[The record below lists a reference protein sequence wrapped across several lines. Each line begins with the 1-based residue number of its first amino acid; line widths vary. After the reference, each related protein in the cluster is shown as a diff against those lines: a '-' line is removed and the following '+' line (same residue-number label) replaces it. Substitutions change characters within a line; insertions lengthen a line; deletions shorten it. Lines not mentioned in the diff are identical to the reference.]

1 MQVPAPDMAAIAA
14 EAVAPVPKMSASAT
28 EAVPNIL
35 ETVKSLELLSFWIIF
50 VCRAVRQSGR
60 L

>member
-14 EAVAPVPKMSASAT
+14 EAAAPVPKMSASAT

-35 ETVKSLELLSFWIIF
+35 ETVKSLELLSF
-50 VCRAVRQSGR
+50 
-60 L
+60 

>member
-1 MQVPAPDMAAIAA
+1 MQVPAPDMAASAA

-35 ETVKSLELLSFWIIF
+35 ETVKSLELLSF
-50 VCRAVRQSGR
+50 
-60 L
+60 